1 MWGPREV
8 SLGSKIKTKKVLE
21 IGSETQTFP
30 WNSAKFIV
38 SHSAYCKLQRDFGFS
53 VLSIIL
59 VKAGLIQ
66 ITITC
71 SPSLAENDS
80 RLFKN
85 SEGNCDGEQIF
96 CQRKEADVAL
106 LLQVTRIRKIRKIC
120 EANLTSRLFPKTG
133 RSQLKQRTL
142 NTKQTKWITIH
153 QSQITNHDLLN
164 WNK

>member
-1 MWGPREV
+1 MKFSEIHCIAQRV
-8 SLGSKIKTKKVLE
+8 LQTSKGFWVFSSVNHF
-21 IGSETQTFP
+21 SEGRVNT
-30 WNSAKFIV
+30 N
-38 SHSAYCKLQRDFGFS
+38 HNN
-53 VLSIIL
+53 VLS
-59 VKAGLIQ
+59 
-66 ITITC
+66 
-71 SPSLAENDS
+71 SLAENDS
-80 RLFKN
+80 TLFKN

-120 EANLTSRLFPKTG
+120 EANLTSRLLPKTG

-153 QSQITNHDLLN
+153 QSRITNHDLLN